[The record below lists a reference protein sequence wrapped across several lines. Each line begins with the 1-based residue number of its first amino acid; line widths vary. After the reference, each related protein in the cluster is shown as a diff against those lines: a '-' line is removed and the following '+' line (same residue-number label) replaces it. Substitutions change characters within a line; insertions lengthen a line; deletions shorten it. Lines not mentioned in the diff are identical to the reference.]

1 LGLVNL
7 FNNDCHYQLKKFSK
21 EQWSELSI
29 ELLSSFE
36 NEFNM
41 VLKNTGVVFPDED
54 EIQPGLILSFQGAL
68 KNNISL
74 PLVVEGVIG
83 LQSDPDETKVITTL
97 FLFNGED
104 RMRSIGND
112 YYEFELRKT
121 GRNTVE
127 WYRHG
132 WKKDVY
138 DEFEGIK
145 KLGDLSR

>member
-41 VLKNTGVVFPDED
+41 VY

-112 YYEFELRKT
+112 YYEFELNGTGMVGRKMFT
-121 GRNTVE
+121 MSLKE
-127 WYRHG
+127 
-132 WKKDVY
+132 
-138 DEFEGIK
+138 
-145 KLGDLSR
+145 